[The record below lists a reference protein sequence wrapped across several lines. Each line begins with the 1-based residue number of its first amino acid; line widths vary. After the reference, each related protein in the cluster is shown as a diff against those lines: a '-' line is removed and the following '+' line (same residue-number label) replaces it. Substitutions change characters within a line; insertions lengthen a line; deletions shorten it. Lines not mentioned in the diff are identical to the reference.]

1 MGRRGPRTAREG
13 RTLKHTVEAAPGR
26 RPLVSLAAA
35 IFAVLAAL
43 GTLFTHH
50 RSIAALSEKN
60 QAILV
65 QGRATDTYNAYE
77 AKQIRFNIYQAL
89 LTTNL
94 ARDPA
99 SRARLQAIA
108 ERERESSPAVL
119 DTAKALAEEAVGY
132 DARAEVTLKSYE
144 TLLLSTTFFE
154 IAIVMVSIA
163 ALAST
168 RILLPVGAGLAAVG
182 IVLFAVGLFQGR

>member
-1 MGRRGPRTAREG
+1 V
-13 RTLKHTVEAAPGR
+13 KHTLEAAPGR

-89 LTTNL
+89 LTTDL

-108 ERERESSPAVL
+108 EKERESSPAVL
-119 DTAKALAEEAVGY
+119 DTAKALAEEAESY

-144 TLLLSTTFFE
+144 TLLFATTFFE

-163 ALAST
+163 ALASA
-168 RILLPVGAGLAAVG
+168 RILLPVGAGLAGVG
-182 IVLFAVGLFQGR
+182 IVLFAAGLLQGR